1 MSRRR
6 SRLGIEYAGG
16 LKEESTAFAGVGL
29 LVELYRQAGAAAAA
43 ERALPRK
50 RSPKGLRHEQMVE
63 SFVLLSALGGE
74 CLEDMERLRQDR
86 GLATLLGYSPPAPE
100 TARQW
105 LDRFHEEGLMGQR
118 PSQGSFLPPES
129 AGLTGLRE
137 VNRRVVAAYVGAVQP
152 QREVTLDVDAHLV
165 ETAKAEAKVCYEGYK
180 AYQPME
186 VVWAETGLVLA
197 DEFREGNVPACKDIK
212 RMVDEAY
219 AALPP
224 GEWQV
229 RVRSDSA
236 AYEPEGILDHWQ
248 EQSWEFGVSADLSPQ
263 LRAAILGLSKEAWQL
278 WKREARGVVRE
289 WAEVP
294 YVPSRKQEKKKN
306 APVYRYLAIRVRQP
320 QGELWPEG
328 SGARHFAV
336 VTNRWQMEGLALLE
350 WQRGKA
356 GTIEHTHHILTNEL
370 GAGVYPSSR
379 HGANAAWLRLQVLT
393 HNLLQLLKA
402 VALPPEYATARPKR
416 LRFAVFTH
424 IGQVVHH
431 GRRLLMRLHDRILEA
446 LVKPGWQRVL
456 AMNCDTG

>member
-6 SRLGIEYAGG
+6 SSLGIEYAGG

-29 LVELYRQAGAAAAA
+29 LVELYRQAGIGTAA
-43 ERALPRK
+43 ERVLPEK
-50 RSPKGLRHEQMVE
+50 RSPKGLKQGQMVE

-74 CLEDMERLRQDR
+74 CLEDMERLRHDQ
-86 GLATLLGYSPPAPE
+86 GLAALLGYTPPAPE

-105 LDRFHEEGLMGQR
+105 LDRFHDEELMAAR
-118 PSQGSFLPPES
+118 PQQGSFLPVES
-129 AGLTGLRE
+129 AGLAGLGE
-137 VNRRVVAAYVGAVQP
+137 VNQRVIQGYVTAVKP
-152 QREVTLDVDAHLV
+152 EPDVTLDVDAHLV
-165 ETAKAEAKVCYEGYK
+165 ETSKANARPCYEGYQ

-186 VVWAETGLVLA
+186 VSWAETGLVLA
-197 DEFREGNVPACKDIK
+197 DEFREGNVPASKDI
-212 RMVDEAY
+212 RRLVDEAY
-219 AALPP
+219 ARLPP
-224 GEWQV
+224 GDWQV

-248 EQSWEFGVSADLSPQ
+248 ERGWEFGVSADLSSQ
-263 LRAAILGLSKEAWQL
+263 LRAAILELPEGAWQS
-278 WKREARGVVRE
+278 WKTEAGGAVRE

-294 YVPSRKQEKKKN
+294 YVPSRRSERKE
-306 APVYRYLAIRVRQP
+306 ATVYRYLAIRVRRL

-328 SGARHFAV
+328 SSTRHFAV
-336 VTNRWQMEGLALLE
+336 VTNRWEMNGQAVLE

-356 GTIEHTHHILTNEL
+356 GTIEHTHDILTNEL

-402 VALPPEYATARPKR
+402 VALPPEYARARPKR

-431 GRRLLMRLHDRILEA
+431 GRRLLMRIGRAVLDR
-446 LVKPGWQRVL
+446 LVKPGEQRIV
-456 AMNCDTG
+456 AVSWDSG